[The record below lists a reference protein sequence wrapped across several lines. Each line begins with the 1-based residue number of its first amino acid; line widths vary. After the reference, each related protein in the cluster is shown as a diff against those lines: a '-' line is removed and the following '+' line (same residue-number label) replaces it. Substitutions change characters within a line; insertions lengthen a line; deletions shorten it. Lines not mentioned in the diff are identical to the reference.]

1 VSLSAAFISGRERRA
16 VLFFLLLVLLI
27 GESRGNDS
35 ARAATRNSEA
45 RQNVLLIVI
54 DTLRADKLGCYG
66 SQRVRTPN
74 IDRLAKRGVLFTRAF
89 AHNPLTLPSHANIMT
104 GMTPPY
110 HGVHDNENFNLRDQ
124 FLTLAEYLKAQG
136 YSTGAV
142 VGACPL
148 DSRFGIA
155 QGFDFY
161 EDNVAPKGSPRN
173 SIGER
178 SASAVAALAENWLS
192 WQKPGWF
199 FWMHVFDPHYPYE
212 PPEPFLSQY
221 PEKPYNGEV
230 AYVDSVLGEFFKY
243 LEENGHL
250 EQTLIILTSDHGES
264 LGDHGEKTH
273 GMLAYNSTLWVPL
286 IVSFPG
292 LKPARIE
299 QRAAHIDIFPTVCDL
314 LGLEKPAV
322 LQGVSLVPAMKG
334 KKIPSRQIY
343 FESLEPY
350 YNFGWAPLRGFL
362 SGKQKFLDCPIP
374 ELYDLEVDFEE
385 TVNLAENNPVS
396 AFRSQLGQLLK
407 TLSHPDADGA
417 EKRYGQET
425 REMLR
430 SLGYAGRSGFEKK
443 TKFGPQDDIK
453 RLLPIYNKV
462 HSAYILKDSGETDKG
477 IAELRKTIAAG
488 AKIYQAYLYL
498 AQLLREKGLHQDSL
512 EVLEEGIRRFPAN
525 YEILRLYSRCLLD
538 AGRYAE
544 VVELVRSRSLFQM
557 EQDPRIWYF
566 LGQAET
572 NLNDYPAAV
581 DAFERAVD
589 ADPEFAQAYLELGQ
603 AYLSFSEHEE
613 EEEALYQ
620 KSIAALK
627 RALKIDPGLTAAYRV
642 LGLAYFHSG
651 DMDEAILNLEASL
664 SQGLADGRLHYA
676 LGRAYLSKG
685 NKSKALA
692 SFTACKSKYIDALSE
707 EEKNYLDILITR
719 SQPRKK

>member
-1 VSLSAAFISGRERRA
+1 MSGA
-16 VLFFLLLVLLI
+16 VALKSGGGRTAVLLFFLLALI
-27 GESRGNDS
+27 FGEGRGGGGARVRNKDS
-35 ARAATRNSEA
+35 DARP
-45 RQNVLLIVI
+45 NVLLIVI

-66 SQRVRTPN
+66 SQRVKTPN
-74 IDRLAKRGVLFTRAF
+74 IDRLAKRGVLFTRTF

-124 FLTLAEYLKAQG
+124 FLTMAEYLKAQG

-142 VGACPL
+142 VGACPV

-161 EDNVAPKGSPRN
+161 EDNVAPKGSPKN

-178 SASAVAALAENWLS
+178 SAAAVAALAENWLS

-221 PEKPYNGEV
+221 PGKPYNGEV

-250 EQTLIILTSDHGES
+250 EQTLIVLTSDHGES

-299 QRAAHIDIFPTVCDL
+299 QRAAHIDIFPTVCDF
-314 LGLEKPAV
+314 LGLEKPGG
-322 LQGVSLVPAMKG
+322 LQGVSLVPAMKK
-334 KKIPSRQIY
+334 KKIPPRQIY

-374 ELYDLEVDFEE
+374 ELYNLEVDFAE
-385 TVNLAENNPVS
+385 TVNLVENNPLG
-396 AFRSQLGQLLK
+396 ALRNQLGQLLK
-407 TLSHPDADGA
+407 TLSHPDAEGA
-417 EKRYGQET
+417 EKRYDQET

-477 IAELRKTIAAG
+477 ITELRKIVAAG

-512 EVLEEGIRRFPAN
+512 QVLGEGIRRFPAN
-525 YEILRLYSRCLLD
+525 YEILRLYSRYLLD
-538 AGRYAE
+538 AGRSAE
-544 VVELVRSRSLFQM
+544 VVELVRARSFFQM

-566 LGQAET
+566 LGQAQS
-572 NLNDYPAAV
+572 NLKDYPAAV
-581 DAFERAVD
+581 EAFQRAVE

-603 AYLSFSEHEE
+603 AYLSLSEQEE
-613 EEEALYQ
+613 EEEAPYK

-627 RALKIDPGLTAAYRV
+627 RALKIDPGLTAAYRT
-642 LGLAYFHSG
+642 LGMAYFHSG
-651 DMDEAILNLEASL
+651 DMDEAILNLEAFL

-692 SFTACKSKYIDALSE
+692 SFTACKSKYPDALSE
-707 EEKNYLDILITR
+707 EEKSYLDILIIR
-719 SQPRKK
+719 SQPPKK